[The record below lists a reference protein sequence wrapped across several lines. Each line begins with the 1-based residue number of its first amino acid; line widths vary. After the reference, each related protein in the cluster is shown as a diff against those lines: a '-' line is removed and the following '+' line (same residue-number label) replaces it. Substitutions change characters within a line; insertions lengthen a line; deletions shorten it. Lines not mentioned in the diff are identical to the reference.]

1 MMAFRFSLQPLLN
14 WKRSLEDQS
23 QMRLAGL
30 MTRLKTQEER
40 IEKLTLQRLA
50 SEQKLKEKSEQGIRA
65 GEYLLFKQFAEASRK
80 DLISQEDEK
89 RRILREIDEERK
101 KLLAITKEKKTLERL
116 KEKQFKE
123 SLSLLEKAEQKRAD
137 EATTLKYQ
145 PRREE
150 EIS

>member
-1 MMAFRFSLQPLLN
+1 MPFRFSLQPLLN

-30 MTRLKTQEER
+30 MTRLKAQEER
-40 IEKLTLQRLA
+40 IESLTLLRLA
-50 SEQKLKEKSEQGIRA
+50 NDQKLKEKSEQVIRA
-65 GEYLLFKQFAEASRK
+65 GEYLLFKHFAEASRR

-89 RRILREIDEERK
+89 KRILREIDEERK
-101 KLLAITKEKKTLERL
+101 RLLAVTKEKKILERL

-123 SLSLLEKAEQKRAD
+123 FLSFLEKAEQKRAD

-145 PRREE
+145 PRSTE

>member
-1 MMAFRFSLQPLLN
+1 MAFRFSLQPLLN

-30 MTRLKTQEER
+30 MTRLKEQEER
-40 IEKLTLQRLA
+40 IESLTLQRLA

-80 DLISQEDEK
+80 DLISQENEK
-89 RRILREIDEERK
+89 KRTLREIDEERE
-101 KLLAITKEKKTLERL
+101 KLLAITKEKKILERL

-123 SLSLLEKAEQKRAD
+123 FLSCLEKTEQKRAD
-137 EATTLKYQ
+137 EATTLKYK
-145 PRREE
+145 PRSGEE
-150 EIS
+150 AP